1 MEKPKGQGS
10 KQAHICLCKHSFPL
24 FVSSTSQGVNEA
36 AGLWQ
41 GQETGSRHPNGIS
54 ATPEEVGRAFSPF
67 RNHSEWLKGK
77 EE

>member
-24 FVSSTSQGVNEA
+24 LVSSTSQGVNEA

-41 GQETGSRHPNGIS
+41 GQETSSRHPNGIS
-54 ATPEEVGRAFSPF
+54 ATPEEVGTAFTPF
-67 RNHSEWLKGK
+67 QNHLEWLKGK